1 VSRVAGTPFLR
12 STPFVFSAFMRRHF
26 IVAVSRGVS
35 QKGASTE
42 RDLRAFSNKS
52 HLLSRLHD
60 AQDCKIAGF
69 IEDFRLVQPVPSDQP
84 S

>member
-1 VSRVAGTPFLR
+1 MSRVAGTPFPR

-26 IVAVSRGVS
+26 IVAVPRCVS
-35 QKGASTE
+35 QKRASTE

-60 AQDCKIAGF
+60 AQDRQIAGF
-69 IEDFRLVQPVPSDQP
+69 IEDFRLVQPVPSEHP